1 MRNFLERIEG
11 SGSVPKSH
19 GFRTLVMAQNYV
31 PVPVCLGLL
40 KKVPIHFFFEK
51 KNFSVVFLIF
61 GKNVDFCD

>member
-51 KNFSVVFLIF
+51 KKFQCSFFNFR
-61 GKNVDFCD
+61 KEC